1 MKHSISNSTPALN
14 RPLQDL
20 NYFLAHREQLMA
32 QYSGQYVAIRRGE
45 IVGSASTRRELQS
58 VIEDRVGENM
68 YAFVRKVC
76 DTAFESPPDET
87 LAL

>member
-45 IVGSASTRRELQS
+45 IVGAARTRRELQS

-76 DTAFESPPDET
+76 DTAFESPPVET